1 MNNLNSVLLEGNLV
15 KDPELAV
22 IGEQQSELTK
32 FTIAVNR
39 YYKGADGKPNQ
50 EVLYISVDAW
60 GALGKNCLTYL
71 NKGRGVRVVGRLRQ
85 DRWNDKDGAYR
96 ERIFVVAEHVE
107 FRRDKGEK
115 RADNPLGEDWDDE
128 DEEDTLVL

>member
-22 IGEQQSELTK
+22 VGEQRNELAK

-39 YYKGADGKPNQ
+39 YYRGGDGASRK
-50 EVLYISVDAW
+50 EVMYIGVDAW
-60 GALGKNCLTYL
+60 GPLGKNCLSYL
-71 NKGRGVRVVGRLRQ
+71 TKGRGVRVVGRLRQ

-96 ERIFVVAEHVE
+96 DRIFVVAEHVE
-107 FRRDKGEK
+107 FRRDRSEK
-115 RADNPLGEDWDDE
+115 PADNPSDEQWDDE
-128 DEEDTLVL
+128 EDVIVF

>member
-22 IGEQQSELTK
+22 IGEQQAELTK

-39 YYKGADGKPNQ
+39 YYKGADGKPCQ
-50 EVLYISVDAW
+50 EVLYIGVDAW
-60 GALGKNCLTYL
+60 GMLGKNCLSYL
-71 NKGRGVRVVGRLRQ
+71 TKGRGVRVVGRLRQ
-85 DRWNDKDGAYR
+85 DRWNDKDGAFR

-107 FRRDKGEK
+107 FRWDRLEK
-115 RADNPLGEDWDDE
+115 SEENPLGKDWDDE
-128 DEEDTLVL
+128 EEEAIVL

>member
-22 IGEQQSELTK
+22 VGEQQSELAK

-50 EVLYISVDAW
+50 EVLYIGVDAW
-60 GALGKNCLTYL
+60 GTLGKNCLSYL
-71 NKGRGVRVVGRLRQ
+71 TKGRGVRVVGRLRQ

-107 FRRDKGEK
+107 FRRERSAKS
-115 RADNPLGEDWDDE
+115 ADNPLGEDWDGE
-128 DEEDTLVL
+128 DEEDALVL